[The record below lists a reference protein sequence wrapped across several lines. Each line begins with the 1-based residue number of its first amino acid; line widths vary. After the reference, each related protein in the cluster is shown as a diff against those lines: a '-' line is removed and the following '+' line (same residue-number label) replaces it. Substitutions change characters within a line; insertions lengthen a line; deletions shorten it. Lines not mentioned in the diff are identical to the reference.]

1 MGQDADADEIKDI
14 NPYLRKGPYHLTIR
28 WVNAGCAQVLISEL
42 WYFI

>member
-14 NPYLRKGPYHLTIR
+14 KPYLRKSPYHLTIG
-28 WVNAGCAQVLISEL
+28 WVNAGSAQFFISEL